1 MGTDT
6 GRDDNFRSV
15 SVALSR
21 PIQNTETKDRFSVR
35 TACLAFTLAVAFA
48 APAASQL
55 RPVAQLKWTTPR
67 TPDGHP
73 DLQGIWSNATITP
86 FQRPNELAGKEHF
99 TEQEAVDYEKTFA
112 IENNRDR
119 RSSNANADVRGAYNE
134 FWFDRGTKV
143 VPTRRTSLVVDPPDG
158 KVPPLTPAAQSAAA
172 AREKIARRPPEGP
185 EDLPPVVR
193 CIVWPTVGPPMLPTA
208 YNNNYQIMQ
217 VPGSVVILTEMI
229 HDVRIIP
236 LDGRPHL
243 PANIRQWM
251 GDSRGRWE
259 GNTLV
264 VDTTNFTNKTNF
276 SGSDEN
282 LHVIERF
289 TRIGENT
296 ILYEFT
302 IDDPTAFARPWKGEV
317 PLTKAP
323 GPIYEYACHEGNY
336 ALTDILKGARA
347 QEKAA
352 AEAATKEV
360 K

>member
-1 MGTDT
+1 V
-6 GRDDNFRSV
+6 NELKHRS
-15 SVALSR
+15 
-21 PIQNTETKDRFSVR
+21 SVR
-35 TACLAFTLAVAFA
+35 TAPLACALAVALFA
-48 APAASQL
+48 V
-55 RPVAQLKWTTPR
+55 PVAGQSGPVAPKKWTAPR

-86 FQRPNELAGKEHF
+86 FERPDDLAGKQFF
-99 TEQEAVDYEKTFA
+99 TEKEATEYEKRFA
-112 IENNRDR
+112 RENNRDQ
-119 RSSNANADVRGAYNE
+119 RSSDADADLKGAYNE
-134 FWFDRGTKV
+134 LWFDRGTKV

-158 KVPPLTPAAQSAAA
+158 KVPPLTPAAQGAAA

-185 EDLPPVVR
+185 EDLPLLVR
-193 CIVWPTVGPPMLPTA
+193 CLVWPTAGPPMLPTA
-208 YNNNYQIMQ
+208 YNNNYQIVQ
-217 VPGSVVILTEMI
+217 VPGYVAILTEMI

-243 PANIRQWM
+243 PAHIRQWL
-251 GDSRGRWE
+251 GDSLGRWE

-264 VDTTNFTNKTNF
+264 VDTTNFTDKTNF

-282 LHVIERF
+282 LHLIERF
-289 TRIGENT
+289 TRTDENT

-302 IDDPTAFARPWKGEV
+302 VDDPTAFTRVWKGEV
-317 PLTKAP
+317 PFTKAP

-336 ALTDILKGARA
+336 AMENILKGARA

-352 AEAATKEV
+352 VEAAENKV